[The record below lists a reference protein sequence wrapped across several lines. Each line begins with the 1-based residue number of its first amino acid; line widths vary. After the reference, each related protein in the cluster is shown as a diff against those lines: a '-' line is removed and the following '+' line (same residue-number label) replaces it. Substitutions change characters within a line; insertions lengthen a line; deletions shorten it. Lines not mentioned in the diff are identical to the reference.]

1 MAGSKIFVCT
11 AGKKCP
17 KRGSREVAEAL
28 NRAVQELDKT
38 GSLVIKECKCL
49 DLCKQGPAVVVMP
62 HKHKYGGVSQADAR
76 AIVVAELSGA
86 EPIKRLLIKK
96 KN

>member
-1 MAGSKIFVCT
+1 MAGGKIYVCT

-17 KRGSREVAEAL
+17 KKGSREVAEAL
-28 NRAVQELDKT
+28 NRAVKELDGT
-38 GSLVIKECKCL
+38 GSLAIKECKCL
-49 DLCKQGPAVVVMP
+49 DLCKQGPVVVVMP
-62 HKHKYGGVSQADAR
+62 HKHKYGGVGHADAR
-76 AIVVAELSGA
+76 AIVVAQLSGA